1 MLPTT
6 SITLSTTSTE
16 DIPSYTYKLDP
27 DSKRIIGHV
36 DSGDSVVQAIR
47 KIFETERFAYPIYT
61 DQYGSEFE
69 SLIGQD
75 PDFVQ
80 GVLESRIQD
89 ALSSDDRVLGLQA
102 FEIVESKN
110 DSMVVECTVST
121 IFGLVE
127 IREEVLLR

>member
-1 MLPTT
+1 MLPTST
-6 SITLSTTSTE
+6 IELSSTLIE
-16 DIPSYTYKLDP
+16 DIPSYTYKLDQ

-36 DSGDSVVQAIR
+36 DGSDSIVQAIR
-47 KIFETERFAYPIYT
+47 KILETERFAYPIYT

-89 ALSSDDRVLGLQA
+89 ALASDDRILGLQS
-102 FEIVESKN
+102 FEVIESKN
-110 DSMVVECTVST
+110 DSMVIECTVST
-121 IFGLVE
+121 IFGLAS